1 MFWRKKEKP
10 KRSQLKHIP
19 LPILIR
25 QAIYDSMLEPAEAI
39 AEAMG
44 LPPISEEVSEMEE
57 RASQERLESFASL
70 LPFID
75 SHSDIAARIA
85 ASAYVLEDDDEDD
98 LTSFNISPSDVDKL
112 TGLFKLVALSSSL
125 SCIST
130 LFSLGL
136 IDSRAVNSNE

>member
-85 ASAYVLEDDDEDD
+85 AAAYVFEDDEDD
-98 LTSFNISPSDVDKL
+98 LTAFNINPSDVDKL

-136 IDSRAVNSNE
+136 IDSGAVHNE

>member
-1 MFWRKKEKP
+1 MFWNKKEKP

-39 AEAMG
+39 ADAMG

-57 RASQERLESFASL
+57 RASQKRLESFASL

-85 ASAYVLEDDDEDD
+85 ASAYVLEDGDDDDE
-98 LTSFNISPSDVDKL
+98 LTAFNISPSDVDKL
-112 TGLFKLVALSSSL
+112 TSLFKLVALSSSL

-136 IDSRAVNSNE
+136 IDSRAVNNE

>member
-85 ASAYVLEDDDEDD
+85 ASAYVLVDDDEDD
-98 LTSFNISPSDVDKL
+98 LTAFNISPSDVDKL

-136 IDSRAVNSNE
+136 IDSRAVHNE

>member
-39 AEAMG
+39 ADAMG
-44 LPPISEEVSEMEE
+44 LPPISDEVSEMEE

-85 ASAYVLEDDDEDD
+85 ASAYVLEDDEDEDE
-98 LTSFNISPSDVDKL
+98 LNAFNISPSDVDKL
-112 TGLFKLVALSSSL
+112 TSLFKLVALSSSL

-136 IDSRAVNSNE
+136 IDSRAVNNE